1 MLPVKRSVIKKPVKE
16 VIMSLLML
24 KMDFYLLVEV
34 KAFYPPGRE
43 HRQRKL
49 Y

>member
-1 MLPVKRSVIKKPVKE
+1 MLGVKSSIIKKLVKE

-34 KAFYPPGRE
+34 KACYPPGRE